1 MIQSRTCAEKVAR
14 SHVRVVLP
22 FGFKIKYH
30 RGTQK
35 TEPYQ
40 DDPVRSFP
48 YSQRLLELVSTMG
61 YYRQCHLAHACAL
74 KHRDRLRWIS
84 LRGWDHVYYEIFT
97 RAANYHISALES
109 LFFFFPC
116 IREAYIPAT
125 FLRGPDQS
133 DLRLRRLTR
142 LYGPSL
148 ASISGLLLTAT
159 ALTDLTL
166 DLISNPA
173 ASHSS
178 QGLFLL
184 ACLQGT
190 PCLRSLDLTVTRLY
204 DYRDSRSQ
212 RPTPKDI
219 VPLTRSHY
227 FGLTVFLNNLMS
239 RLSAPSLQEHQCT
252 RYWQQAGREAAAW
265 YLS

>member
-1 MIQSRTCAEKVAR
+1 MFASSSRLDLKSNIIVGPKKP
-14 SHVRVVLP
+14 SH
-22 FGFKIKYH
+22 IKTILSGH
-30 RGTQK
+30 
-35 TEPYQ
+35 
-40 DDPVRSFP
+40 FP
-48 YSQRLLELVSTMG
+48 ILSDYWSLYRPWDITGSVIWRMRAHLNIVIACVGSPSEGGIMSTTKYSPGRLIITFL
-61 YYRQCHLAHACAL
+61 H
-74 KHRDRLRWIS
+74 W
-84 LRGWDHVYYEIFT
+84 
-97 RAANYHISALES
+97 RAF
-109 LFFFFPC
+109 FFFFPC

-125 FLRGPDQS
+125 CLRGPDQS